1 MDNPVREIR
10 SIVDDSGHGYTN
22 RVLIGTAVTGLVR
35 IEWVAARY
43 SQIIPM
49 NWSQVEMRETL
60 NSYFPLRYQV
70 DDAQNLIVQAAIAN
84 DFEWVFLLEH
94 DVCIPDNTFILLNE
108 YMREAK
114 YPVVSGLY
122 YSRSRPSEPLVF
134 RGRGSG
140 VYMDWKHGDRVW
152 CDGVPTGCLLIH
164 SSLLKAMYAESPE
177 YMVAK
182 GNQGQIV
189 RRVFNTPRDLW
200 IDPETGN
207 HNATVGT
214 SDLAW
219 CSRVIEGGYL
229 EKAGWSAFVAGLE
242 DPRYPFPVDTRIFC
256 KHINM
261 DGEQFP

>member
-10 SIVDDSGHGYTN
+10 SIVDDSGHAFTN
-22 RVLIGTAVTGLVR
+22 RVLIGTAVTGLLRV
-35 IEWVAARY
+35 EWVAARY

-49 NWSQVEMRETL
+49 NWSQVELRETL

-70 DDAQNLIVQAAIAN
+70 DDAQNLIVQAALMN
-84 DFEWVFLLEH
+84 DFEWVFFLEH
-94 DVCIPDNTFILLNE
+94 DVCIPDNTFVLLNQ
-108 YMREAK
+108 YMREHK
-114 YPVVSGLY
+114 YPVISGLY

-140 VYMDWKHGDRVW
+140 VYTDWTLGDKVW
-152 CDGVPTGCLLIH
+152 VDGVPTGCLLVHH
-164 SSLLKAMYAESPE
+164 SILKAMYDESPE
-177 YMVAK
+177 YIVNK
-182 GNQGQIV
+182 GDKGQLV

-219 CSRVIEGGYL
+219 CSRVMEGGYL
-229 EKAGWSAFVAGLE
+229 EKAGWKDFAPDA
-242 DPRYPFPVDTRIFC
+242 RYPFLIDTNLFA